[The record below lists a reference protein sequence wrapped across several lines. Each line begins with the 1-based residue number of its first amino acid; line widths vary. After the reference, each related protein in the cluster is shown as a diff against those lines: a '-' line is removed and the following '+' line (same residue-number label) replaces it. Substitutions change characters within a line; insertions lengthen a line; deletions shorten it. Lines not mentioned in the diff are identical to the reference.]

1 MIRCNELT
9 KYFNGTRAL
18 KGCSFQIEEPTLTG
32 VIGVNGAGKT
42 TLFKTLA
49 GFLKPTSGEA
59 ELFEEPAFQSI
70 MAAQNVMLIEEG
82 MQFYPRTPLIDLL
95 DSYQRFYE
103 NFDRTL
109 AKGLLEYFNLPYKA
123 RYEDLSKGMASTFRL
138 ILALSSRAAVTLL
151 DEPTTGMDPSVRKD
165 VYELILK
172 DYVKVPRIILISSH
186 YLGEMENILDRIL
199 LIHEG
204 DVLKEGSP
212 EDFQNLL
219 VALKASPEIIAPMEE
234 KLEVFDGKDFGPGT
248 RQIVVRRE
256 DFDGLH
262 LRENVIEAMD
272 IQPIG
277 PEDSFIYLTR
287 KKGGGIHELYD
298 S

>member
-9 KYFNGTRAL
+9 KFFNGTRAL
-18 KGCSFQIEEPTLTG
+18 KECSFQIDEPTLTG

-59 ELFEEPAFQSI
+59 ALFGETAFQNI
-70 MAAQNVMLIEEG
+70 TAAQNVMLIEEG
-82 MQFYPRTPLIDLL
+82 MQFYPGTPLLDLL

-103 NFDRTL
+103 NFDMTL
-109 AKGLLEYFNLPYKA
+109 AKGLLEYFNLPFDA
-123 RYEDLSKGMASTFRL
+123 RYDRLSKGMASTFRL

-172 DYVKVPRIILISSH
+172 DYVKVPRVILISSH

-204 DVLKEGSP
+204 RVLQEGSP
-212 EDFQNLL
+212 DDFQNLF
-219 VALKASPEIIAPMEE
+219 VALKASPEIIAPIEE
-234 KLEVFDGKDFGPGT
+234 KLESST
-248 RQIVVRRE
+248 VRISPRNPA
-256 DFDGLH
+256 D
-262 LRENVIEAMD
+262 RRAA
-272 IQPIG
+272 
-277 PEDSFIYLTR
+277 
-287 KKGGGIHELYD
+287 GGF
-298 S
+298 